1 MSLQSFQSVHKSLSS
16 LKKVIG
22 GTALL
27 DEKVSKL
34 ADNLMRQETPPSWQK
49 MWEGPEE
56 PIEYLTTVVARFEQG
71 QYFIIH
77 LFITH

>member
-1 MSLQSFQSVHKSLSS
+1 MHKSLSS

-71 QYFIIH
+71 QYFITH